1 MFDTFAFKG
10 QKIINEPLV
19 EYRDKIMSKCN
30 LKKKNCERKKLL
42 EVSIKRRLLWSLKS
56 EKDSFS
62 DTGKGQIWE
71 QAY

>member
-30 LKKKNCERKKLL
+30 LKKKTVKKKITGGLYQKTFAL
-42 EVSIKRRLLWSLKS
+42 EPEV
-56 EKDSFS
+56 
-62 DTGKGQIWE
+62 
-71 QAY
+71 